1 MRRQDITTSTLSQG
15 TPFYTSTLNRAAE
28 LRSDAKFLEEAI
40 DSSRAK
46 AAPVWEGKSLIS
58 EGAAALP
65 LLRDVI
71 SEGPIATEDLIFLGL
86 ADNGD
91 PIFAVEIPTQE
102 MAAQVEDLSSEA
114 RFAQLRAEGPSLAM
128 QQAALLGLA
137 RSMVLWSAGQRFCGA
152 CGAATAPY
160 RAGHARKCTGAECS
174 RRCYPRLD
182 PAIIVQTICGDFCLL
197 GHNKRW
203 VDGRY
208 SLLAGFAE

>member
-1 MRRQDITTSTLSQG
+1 MAARQLSA
-15 TPFYTSTLNRAAE
+15 NRE
-28 LRSDAKFLEEAI
+28 SVWKMLLSNLSPNLPRDAKFLEEAI

-91 PIFAVEIPTQE
+91 PIFA
-102 MAAQVEDLSSEA
+102 A

-197 GHNKRW
+197 GECLAHAARGLARW
-203 VDGRY
+203 LKGWHY
-208 SLLAGFAE
+208 SLDLDGSIRCVK